1 MKSKNHINR
10 FFAFMICMIIC
21 LSINAIPAKR
31 GMWRTITL
39 SDGTQKVVELRG
51 DEHFHFLADRQGNAY
66 VKNEWGTF
74 DKTTIKELLNDD
86 VNSLRSKVRAFTK
99 QIEAEMRRKAPLK
112 ASGIPTDKSKFLGKK
127 KGLVILAQYQDVKFS
142 TTTPRQFGCNS
153 INALYDKIIN
163 TRNLNMEP
171 FYGSVKDYFIDQSDG
186 KFELEFDVVGP
197 VTLDNSRSYYGGNYL
212 YRKQGNNYRL
222 YADAEDDILSTYM
235 VYEAINKVTTK
246 GDGTAVNFGDYD
258 WDRDGEAEVVYVIYA
273 GQGEADGGSED
284 TVWPHKFSLSYGG
297 QQLTSFKRSYG
308 NYYVKNG
315 NSYIQLNTVPS
326 FTYITKNNTKIDT
339 YACSNE
345 LATNVTYNSNTDTYT
360 INGTQI
366 NGIGTICHEFSHT
379 MGYPD
384 MYDVAYE
391 NYGMDYWD
399 LMNLGSYNGS
409 WNGGNSN
416 WNNEGAGY
424 RPCGYTAFERWCA
437 GWIEPIELTDPQ
449 KITNMK
455 PLGGTRSGGATDH
468 GEVYVVYMPNSQ
480 KSIKGEYYLLEN
492 RQWINW
498 DYDIPWFGLLVNYV
512 HYDEALW
519 TNNCLN
525 CTNTQVLAERGATNS
540 HQRLTVFQAGGKDP
554 GYLSLDTYPYNIN
567 YLPLL
572 FNNDS
577 YTGEEIATILNNN
590 YGSNGLALNTSSN
603 YALTND
609 SNPFAYYYGSGNT
622 KKRLSDH
629 EIWDIYTNEDDDKTV
644 NFIYRYPQDNVL
656 DLDQDVTS
664 SPDFAKGLY
673 TRVTTNK
680 PLTDGTYN
688 TLWFPFDMS
697 AAEAMSFL
705 GEDIQIYRLNDISLD
720 ADGHFQLDIEEDT
733 GNGIKAYEPVFV
745 KLEGGTNSINVDYY
759 MQVNNTLSEKEPVKE
774 LANGWKMMG
783 TTTYDYVPNGAYF
796 IGTKDGQ
803 QGFFKSKGTSKLRAF
818 RAYFVAPTTSQQ
830 NISATTRFAFRV
842 SKRNPTNESDQI
854 NRRILDPNDP
864 HSTLYIPQ
872 DPSPFVSEDDGV
884 PNSIKNINYNAKG
897 YVYDI
902 FGRKMNE
909 NGNNSLSK
917 GIYIQNGKK
926 IIIK

>member
-1 MKSKNHINR
+1 MKRKNHINR
-10 FFAFMICMIIC
+10 FFAFLICMAIC
-21 LSINAIPAKR
+21 LSINAVPAKR

-51 DEHFHFLADRQGNAY
+51 DEHFHFLADSQGNAY
-66 VKNEWGTF
+66 VQNEWGTF

-86 VNSLRSKVRAFTK
+86 ANSLRAKVRAYTK
-99 QIEAEMRRKAPLK
+99 QIETEMRLKAPHK
-112 ASGIPTDKSKFLGKK
+112 ASGIPSDKSKFLGKK

-142 TTTPRQFGCNS
+142 TTTPSQFGCAN

-197 VTLDNSRSYYGGNYL
+197 VTLDYSRAYYGDNYL
-212 YRKQGNNYRL
+212 YRRRNGNKYTQ
-222 YADAEDDILSTYM
+222 YDYDEDVLPTNM

-246 GDGTAVNFGDYD
+246 ADGTTVNFSNYD
-258 WDRDGEAEVVYVIYA
+258 WDGDGEAEVVYVIYA
-273 GQGEADGGSED
+273 GQGEADGGSAE
-284 TVWPHKFSLSYGG
+284 TVWPHKFSLTYGG
-297 QQLTSFKRSYG
+297 QLLASLKNDYS

-315 NSYIQLNTVPS
+315 NSYIQISSVPS
-326 FTYITKNNTKIDT
+326 FTYIRKNNTKIDT

-345 LATNVTYNSNTDTYT
+345 LATNGSNT
-360 INGTQI
+360 QL

-384 MYDVAYE
+384 AYDT
-391 NYGMDYWD
+391 DYSYTGPQMGSWD
-399 LMNLGSYNGS
+399 LMCGGSYNGS
-409 WNGGNSN
+409 WNGGNSSWDN
-416 WNNEGAGY
+416 IDAGY

-455 PLGGTRSGGATDH
+455 PLGGTRSGGASDH

-480 KSIKGEYYLLEN
+480 KNIKGEYYLLEN
-492 RQWINW
+492 RQWANW
-498 DYDIPWFGLLVNYV
+498 DYDLPWFGLLINYVNYN
-512 HYDEALW
+512 ESLW
-519 TNNCLN
+519 QNNGLN
-525 CTNTQVLAERGATNS
+525 TPSKAGFE
-540 HQRLTVFQAGGKDP
+540 HLTHFQAGGPD
-554 GYLSLDTYPYNIN
+554 YLGFLEFDTYPYNVN
-567 YLPLL
+567 YLPQVFSSSAAFYDSDGATMASK
-572 FNNDS
+572 FNNWF
-577 YTGEEIATILNNN
+577 N
-590 YGSNGLALNTSSN
+590 SN
-603 YALTND
+603 YYNYRNKVQLYTSNNRALTGT
-609 SNPFAYYYGSGNT
+609 STPSAYYYGSETT
-622 KKRLSDH
+622 KRTLSDH
-629 EIWDIYTNEDDDKTV
+629 EIWNIYTNGDDDRTV

-673 TRVTTNK
+673 TSVTTNK

-697 AAEAMSFL
+697 AAEAISFL
-705 GEDIQIYRLNDISLD
+705 GDEVQIYRLNDISLD
-720 ADGHFQLDIEEDT
+720 ADGHFQLDIVEDT
-733 GNGIKAYEPVFV
+733 GNGIKAYEPIFV
-745 KLEGGTNSINVDYY
+745 KLEGGTNRINVDYY

-774 LANGWKMMG
+774 LANGWKMIG
-783 TTTYDYVPNGAYF
+783 TTTYDYVPTGAYF

-803 QGFFKSKGTSKLRAF
+803 QGFFKSAGNSKLRAY
-818 RAYFVAPTTSQQ
+818 RAYFVAPNNTQQ
-830 NISATTRFAFRV
+830 NISATNRFSFRV
-842 SKRNPTNESDQI
+842 SKRNIHNESDEL
-854 NRRILDPNDP
+854 NRKNLDPNDP
-864 HSTLYIPQ
+864 ESKLYIPE
-872 DPSPFVSEDDGV
+872 DPSSMVSEDDGV
-884 PNSIKNINYNAKG
+884 PNSIRNTYSNDNGSI
-897 YVYDI
+897 YDI

-909 NGNNSLSK
+909 NGNNSLTK